1 MDNKTGIWKGLE
13 DEKERARELER
24 LQNRDLVTIYSS
36 EVKVLEEIK
45 AKKNI
50 RLNTP
55 NTNASWVM
63 ADLNEQNFKGNIFLS
78 GIDNVFLKK
87 KNWQK

>member
-50 RLNTP
+50 RLNT
-55 NTNASWVM
+55 V
-63 ADLNEQNFKGNIFLS
+63 L
-78 GIDNVFLKK
+78 LK
-87 KNWQK
+87 